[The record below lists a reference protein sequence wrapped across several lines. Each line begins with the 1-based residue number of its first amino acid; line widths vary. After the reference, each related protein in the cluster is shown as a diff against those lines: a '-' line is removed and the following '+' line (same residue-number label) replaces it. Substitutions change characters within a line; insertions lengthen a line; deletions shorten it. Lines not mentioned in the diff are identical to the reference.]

1 MKKIWGFNL
10 KFYNIFLILAMAIAN
25 ILLHFAAQYLNAN
38 HVPMP
43 LWLDCVG
50 TIVAAIE
57 AGPIAGA
64 LAGLPVYG
72 IYIFTKPDWTL
83 FTFNSVLIGI
93 TAGIFTR
100 MKGIANW
107 KNVVQLGLILAFIDI
122 VLASII
128 DQLLYNGLTGYALA
142 DMVFTGLSQ
151 SIPLEISSI
160 IAESVM
166 SIPDKIISV
175 LLAYKICS
183 SYSLDRTSIPASG
196 KLLNAWHE

>member
-10 KFYNIFLILAMAIAN
+10 KFHKIFLILSMAVAN

-38 HVPMP
+38 NVPMP

-50 TIVAAIE
+50 TIAAAIE

-72 IYIFTKPDWTL
+72 IYIFTKPDWAL
-83 FTFNSVLIGI
+83 FAFNSVIIGI
-93 TAGIFTR
+93 AAGIFVRT
-100 MKGIANW
+100 KGISNW
-107 KNVVQLGLILAFIDI
+107 KNAVLLGLILALIDI

-128 DQLLYNGLTGYALA
+128 DLSFNEGLTGYELA
-142 DMVFTGLSQ
+142 DMVFNGLQQ
-151 SIPLEISSI
+151 SIPMELRTI

-166 SIPDKIISV
+166 SVPDKIISV
-175 LLAYKICS
+175 LMAYKICS
-183 SYSLDRTSIPASG
+183 SYSLDRTSISIEVG
-196 KLLNAWHE
+196 